1 MDKKKIL
8 INAAIVIFVPSLL
21 AGAYYG
27 YKAFKHYREKKKEG
41 EEGNEEKS
49 NLESNSSTHPPLG
62 DNRGREAKI
71 IPITQQIEQKEKLS
85 NTGS

>member
-41 EEGNEEKS
+41 EENEEKS
-49 NLESNSSTHPPLG
+49 NLESNSSPLG
-62 DNRGREAKI
+62 RSGGAKI
-71 IPITQQIEQKEKLS
+71 IPISKQIEEKEKLS

>member
-49 NLESNSSTHPPLG
+49 NLESNSSPLG

>member
-41 EEGNEEKS
+41 EENEEKS

>member
-41 EEGNEEKS
+41 EENEEKS
-49 NLESNSSTHPPLG
+49 NLESNSSPLG